1 MAQLITTRVCTA
13 KRRRGDF
20 MGIYSPADIA
30 ALLKVKETTLRKYS
44 LLLEE
49 VGYSFK
55 RNAQKQRWYEDN
67 DVIALQKFVS
77 LKHNGDMSLKE
88 CAEAVWLL
96 QKNVDIT
103 DALTVTHN
111 ATESDENVTALA
123 LRDEMVTLKDLIIKQ
138 NEHIMQL
145 QKNLVEEKEQ
155 QKNRDELI
163 LKMLQDLQ
171 EQKENSPEEL
181 PAPKENQSFF
191 KKLFKK

>member
-1 MAQLITTRVCTA
+1 
-13 KRRRGDF
+13 

-77 LKHNGDMSLKE
+77 LKHNGDMNLRE

-96 QKNVDIT
+96 QNNGDVT

-111 ATESDENVTALA
+111 ATEGDGSVIALE
-123 LRDEMVTLKDLIIKQ
+123 LRDEMTNLRELIVKQ
-138 NEHIMQL
+138 NEHIIQL
-145 QKNLVEEKEQ
+145 QKDLAEEKEQ

-171 EQKENSPEEL
+171 IQKENSAEEL